1 MRCPDDRIVLPHG
14 QTGCKQ
20 FGLIS
25 HLTISGAV
33 WLVVVVNVFSFF
45 QNMVGYPVVLQW
57 LQVRSWRMVCAPH
70 QRQRLIL

>member
-20 FGLIS
+20 FGLVS

-33 WLVVVVNVFSFF
+33 SVVVVVVNVFSFF
-45 QNMVGYPVVLQW
+45 QNMVG
-57 LQVRSWRMVCAPH
+57 
-70 QRQRLIL
+70 